1 MLNGA
6 YTHVG
11 LGGVCMRKRLN
22 FTLSEA
28 CVCRLRELAEC
39 VYHKPMSQVV
49 ELLIMGE
56 APVQVDPLSED
67 FKKLG
72 AVLDKLES
80 LVEGY

>member
-1 MLNGA
+1 
-6 YTHVG
+6 
-11 LGGVCMRKRLN
+11 MRKRLN

-28 CVCRLRELAEC
+28 CVYRLRELAEH
-39 VYHKPMSQVV
+39 VYKKPMSQVV
-49 ELLIMGE
+49 ELLIMGVE
-56 APVQVDPLSED
+56 VDPLSED

>member
-1 MLNGA
+1 MGWVYTRVKWA

-22 FTLSEA
+22 FTLSEV

-49 ELLIMGE
+49 E
-56 APVQVDPLSED
+56 PVSYTHLTLPTTPYV
-67 FKKLG
+67 
-72 AVLDKLES
+72 
-80 LVEGY
+80 